1 VRSTAFGVDAVLEVV
16 PPARPSRLP
25 GISMAGFRGHGP
37 APLDMRVIPH
47 PAVTLAV
54 DLGPGEVSV
63 DDATGRRRGS
73 FVAGLAFGEL
83 WARGR
88 GVEAV
93 QVRVSP
99 ITAYSLL
106 GTCPADLEG
115 TVVGLDDLWG
125 RDAARIRER
134 LGMAGSWQERFTLAD
149 DLLARRLDAGR
160 GVHPEVSRA
169 WNRIVGSRGRVR
181 VEDLAAEVGW
191 SRKRLWSRFR
201 SQIGIAPNRA
211 AKLVRFHDAAHRLAA
226 GLGPARAAADS
237 GYFDQSHLHRDV
249 RAFSGVTP
257 GVLAGELFL
266 TVDDVAWPGQ
276 GPPVTRS
283 AHRPRRVSRRS
294 GPTGHDRL
302 AARGEPLRR

>member
-1 VRSTAFGVDAVLEVV
+1 
-16 PPARPSRLP
+16 
-25 GISMAGFRGHGP
+25 MAGFRDRGP
-37 APLDMRVIPH
+37 GQLDMRVIPH

-54 DLGPGEVSV
+54 DLSPGEVSV
-63 DDATGRRRGS
+63 DDAAGRRRGS

-88 GVEAV
+88 GIDAV

-99 ITAYSLL
+99 ITAYYLL

-115 TVVGLDDLWG
+115 AVVALDDLWG
-125 RDAARIRER
+125 RDAARIQER
-134 LGMAGSWQERFTLAD
+134 LGRARSWQERFTLAD
-149 DLLARRLDAGR
+149 DLLARRLDGR
-160 GVHPEVSRA
+160 RSVHPEVARA
-169 WNRIVGSRGRVR
+169 WSRIVRSRGRIR

-266 TVDDVAWPGQ
+266 AVDDVAWPGQ
-276 GPPVTRS
+276 GPPVARS
-283 AHRPRRVSRRS
+283 AYRTHR
-294 GPTGHDRL
+294 
-302 AARGEPLRR
+302 